1 MRYIRKY
8 KIFESS
14 SRDKE
19 ILDTIRDILVS
30 LKVDHSIRVFMDG
43 DLDAFIRNHVE
54 EFGKVRITFII
65 DGEIGLD
72 EVLTI
77 SHLDSYLR
85 SEEIESAVIATGTDT
100 SHRYIT
106 RTHSNKKDEL
116 YVVVQKKHGQLTQYP
131 ISKLIKL
138 LSNNLNKEVIGLTR
152 IDFQYYLPDYLRYYN
167 GENVFKPGNLI
178 EL

>member
-8 KIFESS
+8 KIFESN
-14 SRDKE
+14 SREEE
-19 ILDTIRDILVS
+19 ILDNMRDILIS
-30 LKVDHSIRVFMDG
+30 LKVDHYIRVF
-43 DLDAFIRNHVE
+43 IRSEVE
-54 EFGKVRITFII
+54 EFGKVRISFRIE
-65 DGEIGLD
+65 GVIGLD

-100 SHRYIT
+100 
-106 RTHSNKKDEL
+106 NKKDEL

-131 ISKLIKL
+131 LSKLIKL

-152 IDFQYYLPDYLRYYN
+152 IDFQYYLPDYIRFYH
-167 GENVFKPGNLI
+167 GERGKFFKIGNLI